1 MQTTFEDAVTAKP
14 GVSPGDARKLELYEE
29 HREHDAEE
37 KAEKIEEEMEAHGGL
52 LPVQELDGMS
62 EAEVKDM
69 VAAAQAAA
77 KAEALAVEEERR
89 RVEAMPDLSLIHI

>member
-1 MQTTFEDAVTAKP
+1 
-14 GVSPGDARKLELYEE
+14 
-29 HREHDAEE
+29 
-37 KAEKIEEEMEAHGGL
+37 MEAHGGL

-62 EAEVKDM
+62 EAEVKDV

-89 RVEAMPDLSLIHI
+89 RVEAMPDGPEKEAAMRQLAEDEAHAALREG

>member
-1 MQTTFEDAVTAKP
+1 
-14 GVSPGDARKLELYEE
+14 
-29 HREHDAEE
+29 
-37 KAEKIEEEMEAHGGL
+37 MEAHGGL

-62 EAEVKDM
+62 EAEVKDV

-89 RVEAMPDLSLIHI
+89 RVEAMPDGPEKEAAMRQLAEDEAHAALKAEEARKLELYEEHREHDAEEKAEKCG